1 MSSILVI
8 DDDEFMRGLIK
19 TLLTKA
25 GHEVIIAKDGEEGL
39 RLLKKKEPDLVL
51 TDYKMPG
58 ITGIDVVHQAQQ
70 QYPGLP
76 VIILTGYGATDLT
89 IKAIQAGAYD
99 FIEKPIKN
107 HELLEVVE
115 NALKAHERSKS
126 LTSVI
131 NPAARQEI
139 EDNLMAGKTPAMREV
154 FKNIGRLSVNTV
166 NVIVTGEPGT
176 GKEQIARLIH
186 FSGINRDHPFEAI
199 NCNGLDEN
207 LLNNEMFG
215 FINSSDKVVPG
226 KLETVGKGTVYMGE
240 FRELPHNL
248 QEKLL
253 IALDHHLIVRPDG
266 TTVPLLARLVSGSSI
281 NDEQAAVNKEFLQE
295 LLYRLRMFV
304 IHLPPLR
311 DRLDD
316 IDELAQII
324 LTRLNRQLNKK
335 ISKIEDGV
343 FNYLKNYS
351 WPGNIRELEN
361 VLTQAAILAHND
373 VLELRNIPILPGITH
388 PRGLSNSDGDLL
400 PMHKIE
406 KIHILKILEATHWN
420 KVKTSEIL
428 QITRPTLN
436 NKIHRYGL
444 VPSAPKK
451 RSRYIKIKD
460 RDKSQ
465 EE

>member
-1 MSSILVI
+1 MSYILVI
-8 DDDEFMRGLIK
+8 DDDEFMRGLIS

-25 GHEVIIAKDGEEGL
+25 GHEVLIAKNGEEGL
-39 RLLKKKEPDLVL
+39 RLLEKREPDLVL

-58 ITGIDVVHQAQQ
+58 ISGLDVARKAENM
-70 QYPGLP
+70 YPCLP
-76 VIILTGYGATDLT
+76 VIILTGYGATDLA

-99 FIEKPIKN
+99 YLEKPVRN
-107 HELLEVVE
+107 QELLEVVE
-115 NALKAHERSKS
+115 NGLKAHERSKS
-126 LTSVI
+126 LKAVI
-131 NPAARQEI
+131 NPVARQEI

-176 GKEQIARLIH
+176 GKGQIARLIH
-186 FSGINRDHPFEAI
+186 FSGINREHPFETI

-207 LLNNEMFG
+207 LLHNEMFG
-215 FINSSDKVVPG
+215 YVNSGGNQVSG
-226 KLETVGKGTVYMGE
+226 KLETAGKGTVYLGE
-240 FRELPHNL
+240 FREMPHSL

-253 IALDHHLIVRPDG
+253 MTLHHQKFVRPDG
-266 TTVPLLARLVSGSSI
+266 VIVPLQARLISGSSVM
-281 NDEQAAVNKEFLQE
+281 EGHTPEAKEFLQE

-311 DRLDD
+311 DRLED

-324 LTRLNRQLNKK
+324 LTSLNRRLNKK
-335 ISKIEDGV
+335 ILKIEDGV
-343 FNYLKNYS
+343 LNYLKNYS

-373 VLELRNIPILPGITH
+373 VLELNNIPVLPGISH
-388 PRGLSNSDGDLL
+388 PRGVIESIEALL
-400 PMHKIE
+400 PMNKIE

-420 KVKTSEIL
+420 KVKSAEIL
-428 QITRPTLN
+428 EITRPTLN
-436 NKIHRYGL
+436 NKINKYGL
-444 VPSAPKK
+444 VPSVPKK

-460 RDKSQ
+460 RDKQ
-465 EE
+465 